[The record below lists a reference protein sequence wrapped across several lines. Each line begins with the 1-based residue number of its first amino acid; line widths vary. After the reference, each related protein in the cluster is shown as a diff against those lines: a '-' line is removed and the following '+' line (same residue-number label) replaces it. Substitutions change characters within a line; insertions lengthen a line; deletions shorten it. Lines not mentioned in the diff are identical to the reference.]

1 MSTPSVW
8 QEFSVDPRDRAH
20 AALRASDAD
29 RDLVQRVLT
38 DAYAEGRLD
47 RDELDERV
55 DAAAAARVLGDLP
68 PLIDDLVP
76 TAVVSG
82 STRALEAI
90 PQRAVQRWEKARRDA
105 LWSFFS
111 ASAVCWTIWLFIG
124 LAGTNDLSFPW
135 PVFVMLGTGLHAGR
149 VLFNRDEIIAQET
162 RRLERKERKS
172 IAVDEFQRRFLGQG
186 QPYWQQRGGPHRR
199 RWDAR

>member
-8 QEFSVDPRDRAH
+8 QEFSADPRDRAN

-29 RDLVQRVLT
+29 RDLVRRVLA

-55 DAAAAARVLGDLP
+55 DAAGTARVIGDLP

-90 PQRAVQRWEKARRDA
+90 PQRAVARWEKQRRDA
-105 LWSFFS
+105 LWSFLS
-111 ASAVCWTIWLFIG
+111 ASTITWAIWLVVAIASG
-124 LAGTNDLSFPW
+124 GTWFPW
-135 PVFVMLGTGLHAGR
+135 PVFVMLGTGIHLAR
-149 VLFNRDEIIAQET
+149 VHFNRADIIADET
-162 RRLERKERKS
+162 RRLEKKERKS
-172 IAVDEFQRRFLGQG
+172 LAIDDLQRRFLGPG
-186 QPYWQQRGGPHRR
+186 QPYWHQQRRGHGR
-199 RWDAR
+199 RWDDRR